1 MPLLIT
7 VPVLLLSFFWQ
18 ICRSPS
24 SPSQMLAERANS
36 KISSAQGLRSL
47 RCSSLGSPA
56 LVLFAVQSVSLHLR
70 HLQEQL

>member
-1 MPLLIT
+1 MPLIIT

-24 SPSQMLAERANS
+24 STSQMLAERGKS
-36 KISSAQGLRSL
+36 KIFSAQGLYSL
-47 RCSSLGSPA
+47 RCSSLGSSA